1 MTHELRQAIHLLQY
15 STLDVRS
22 YLEELALENPLLEL
36 KKTNQ
41 KDNHPKLIS
50 RKSDEKH
57 KALEN
62 TPNVNGTLKEY
73 VRQQLVDLSLTTRQ
87 KKRLAFF

>member
-1 MTHELRQAIHLLQY
+1 MELGLFQKQTISLIMTHELRQAIHLLQY

-62 TPNVNGTLKEY
+62 TPNVT
-73 VRQQLVDLSLTTRQ
+73 VR
-87 KKRLAFF
+87 